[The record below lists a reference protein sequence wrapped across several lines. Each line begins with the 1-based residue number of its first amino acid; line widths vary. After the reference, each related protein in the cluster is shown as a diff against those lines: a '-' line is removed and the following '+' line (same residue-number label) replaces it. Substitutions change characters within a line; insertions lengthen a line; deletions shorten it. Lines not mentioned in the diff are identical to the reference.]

1 MNIKDLSVVFPF
13 FNESLRVNE
22 CFKDIQNFNRK
33 NKLLNCEYVFVDDG
47 SNDNTSNK
55 IRNFIKSQKKK
66 KKKFKLIRLNKN
78 SGKGEAL
85 KRGISS
91 CNNNWI
97 LTSDIDIS
105 VSLIQLNIWFK
116 KKDIFKNEKIYFGS
130 RNLSQSKVIYK
141 IHRKIIGF
149 FFNLIINFLLRINLK
164 DTQCGFKLYP
174 KKIAKKIFSK
184 LKEKGFA
191 HDIEIVLLA
200 KKLGFNIKE
209 LPVKWKHKNN
219 GKINLIKDSLKI
231 FWSLVKL
238 KRQFNL

>member
-1 MNIKDLSVVFPF
+1 M
-13 FNESLRVNE
+13 
-22 CFKDIQNFNRK
+22 
-33 NKLLNCEYVFVDDG
+33 
-47 SNDNTSNK
+47 
-55 IRNFIKSQKKK
+55 
-66 KKKFKLIRLNKN
+66 
-78 SGKGEAL
+78 
-85 KRGISS
+85 
-91 CNNNWI
+91 
-97 LTSDIDIS
+97 S

-116 KKDIFKNEKIYFGS
+116 KKDIFENEKIYFGS

-149 FFNLIINFLLRINLK
+149 FFNLIMNFLLRIDLK

-219 GKINLIKDSLKI
+219 GKINLIEDSLKI